1 MVVIAAPPS
10 PPPSPAFATAQLLVY
25 TADQPELWKA
35 LGIKA
40 AEFKCDQCWCP
51 FASLCDYSGPGH
63 TPRAAVQ
70 QRQLRMWLLHAIE
83 TEGITAAEEAA
94 SSWSTLVV
102 PCGLEGFADRDTPA
116 TDLHR

>member
-1 MVVIAAPPS
+1 MVVSAAPPS

-25 TADQPELWKA
+25 TADLPELWKA

>member
-1 MVVIAAPPS
+1 
-10 PPPSPAFATAQLLVY
+10 
-25 TADQPELWKA
+25 
-35 LGIKA
+35 
-40 AEFKCDQCWCP
+40 
-51 FASLCDYSGPGH
+51 
-63 TPRAAVQ
+63 
-70 QRQLRMWLLHAIE
+70 MWLLHAIE